1 VTKKRLDQLI
11 QDVEARAVEKV
22 KRGKKNT
29 ATKPQPQKKQVALQH
44 PDEPPVVAPATT
56 GPQGMN
62 GYRRRVAG
70 RMAADERRRS
80 FARTL
85 FMSGFNQEE
94 AFKSAGY
101 TAGTRTDMLSSIS
114 RLMNEPVVID
124 ELAALTARARAELD
138 AKAVDVVKEW
148 AAIANADVF
157 DYVEQDAEGYIQVR
171 PDLVQSLT
179 VGQRRALQSIK
190 AKKITT
196 EIPRKD
202 GEPIINTTETVEVRL
217 WDKHAALNAL
227 AKLQGL
233 FDNGDDDPLNNL
245 ADAIRRRM
253 EKAEERLRGKTIEH
267 EPAGH

>member
-1 VTKKRLDQLI
+1 MTKKRLDQLI

-22 KRGKKNT
+22 KRGKKGT
-29 ATKPQPQKKQVALQH
+29 ASKPQPTKKMVALQH

-62 GYRRRVAG
+62 GYRRRMAG
-70 RMAADERRRS
+70 RMAADERRRQ

-94 AFKSAGY
+94 AFKAAGY
-101 TAGTRTDMLSSIS
+101 TANTRTDMLSAIS

-124 ELAALTARARAELD
+124 ELTVLTMRARAELE

-157 DYVEQDAEGYIQVR
+157 DYVQQGADGYIEVR
-171 PDLVQSLT
+171 PDLVQALT

-196 EIPRKD
+196 EIPRKND
-202 GEPIINTTETVEVRL
+202 EPIINVTETVEVRL
-217 WDKHAALNAL
+217 WDKHTALTAL

-233 FDNGDDDPLNNL
+233 FKDDTNDAMRNL
-245 ADAIRRRM
+245 ADAIRSRM
-253 EKAEERLRGKTIEH
+253 ERAEARLRGRTIEH
-267 EPAGH
+267 EPTGH